1 MSAAVFEGSG
11 GPEVLRIVSRPVP
24 TPAPGEILIRVSA
37 AGLNRADVQQRKGV
51 YPPPPG
57 ASDIP
62 GLEVS
67 GTVAARGAD
76 VASPAGEYNDGAPVC
91 ALLAGGG
98 YAEYVAVP
106 AGQAVPLPSGVD
118 PIDAGGL
125 PEVAATV
132 WSNLVLE
139 AAVRPGEW
147 VLIHGGSGGIGAAGI
162 QIMKAYGAHVAVTG
176 STREKLDY
184 AAGLGADLLID
195 YRTEDFAE
203 RMREATDGH
212 GADVVLDVVG
222 AKYLGANVSTLATGG
237 RLVVIGLAGG
247 VRGELDLSALMA
259 RRGRVIATTLRSRP
273 SAEKAA
279 IMDQVR
285 RHVWPMV
292 SAGRLK
298 PTTDRVF
305 ALADAAA
312 AHAYFDSGEHRGKVL
327 LRP

>member
-1 MSAAVFEGSG
+1 MTAAVFEGAG
-11 GPEVLRIVSRPVP
+11 GPDVVRSVRRPVP
-24 TPAPGEILIRVSA
+24 VPGPGEVLVRVAA

-51 YPPPPG
+51 YPPPAG

-67 GTVAARGAD
+67 GTIAARGERVESA
-76 VASPAGEYNDGAPVC
+76 AGEYDDGAPVC

-106 AGQAVPLPSGVD
+106 AGQVVPLPSGVD
-118 PIDAGGL
+118 PVDAAGL

-139 AAVRPGEW
+139 AGVRPGEW

-184 AAGLGADLLID
+184 AAGLGADVLID

-203 RMREATDGH
+203 RMRAATGGH
-212 GADVVLDVVG
+212 GADVILDVVG
-222 AKYLGANVSTLATGG
+222 AKYLGANVSALATGG

-247 VRGELDLSALMA
+247 VRGELDLAALMG
-259 RRGRVIATTLRSRP
+259 RRGRIIATTLRARP
-273 SAEKAA
+273 AAEKAA
-279 IMDQVR
+279 IMGEVR

-292 SAGRLK
+292 SAGRLR

-312 AHAYFDSGEHRGKVL
+312 AHAYFDSGEHRGKIL